1 MMIDHEENSK
11 NVSHS
16 HEEKQKPDGQWK
28 PLKKSLTN
36 MEILSQAFLFLI
48 AGSDTTALT
57 MTYVTYLLAKYPE
70 IQAKLYNEIEKAFN
84 EHVRSRIN
92 LLFK

>member
-1 MMIDHEENSK
+1 MMIDHEDISK
-11 NVSHS
+11 SESVTR
-16 HEEKQKPDGQWK
+16 EEKQKPDGQWK

-36 MEILSQAFLFLI
+36 MEILSQAFLFII

-57 MTYVTYLLAKYPE
+57 MTYVTYLLAKNPE

-84 EHVRSRIN
+84 EHVTSRN
-92 LLFK
+92 KKSLL